1 LATTVGTEFDGIAEI
16 YDSTRQPATEA
27 ELKALSNEL
36 AECSIILDVGVGTG
50 RFAKPLLDLGFRI
63 VGIDFSL
70 KMMAKARRKGVQNLV
85 LADAHRMPLR
95 DRSFDAAII
104 IHVLHLI
111 PDWRKVTSEMGRV
124 TTNKVLALL
133 TNRQRELNTPA
144 NLPNYERIA
153 IPPFHELWTLYAQ
166 MREEMGYPIRRNRRM
181 WQNEEEIRS
190 EIPPVKLV
198 KVSDEVIVMGIDD
211 LMQRF
216 RLRSYPMNENVP
228 PEVHEK
234 IIQRIQLLITEG
246 NDKTKR
252 LASTLKEKK
261 IERRIVE
268 ELAVWRPN
276 QLYQE

>member
-1 LATTVGTEFDGIAEI
+1 MTTTVGTEFDGIAEI
-16 YDSTRQPATEA
+16 YDSTRQPVTEA

-50 RFAKPLLDLGFRI
+50 RFAKPLLDLGFMI

-70 KMMAKARRKGVQNLV
+70 KMMVKAIRKGVQNLV
-85 LADAHRMPLR
+85 LADAHQMPFR
-95 DRSFDAAII
+95 DKSFDASII
-104 IHVLHLI
+104 VHVLHLI
-111 PDWRKVTSEMGRV
+111 PDWRNVTSEMGRV
-124 TTNKVLALL
+124 TRNKVVALL
-133 TNRQRELNTPA
+133 TNRQREFNKPA
-144 NLPNYERIA
+144 NLPGYERVT
-153 IPPFHELWTLYAQ
+153 IPPFHELWKVYAQ
-166 MREEMGYPIRRNRRM
+166 IREEMGYPIRRNRRM

-198 KVSDEVIVMGIDD
+198 IVSDEVIVMSIND
-211 LMQRF
+211 LIQRF
-216 RLRSYPMNENVP
+216 RLRSYPMHENIP

-234 IIQRIQLLITEG
+234 IIQRLQSSITQDT
-246 NDKTKR
+246 DKGKG

-276 QLYQE
+276 QLHQE